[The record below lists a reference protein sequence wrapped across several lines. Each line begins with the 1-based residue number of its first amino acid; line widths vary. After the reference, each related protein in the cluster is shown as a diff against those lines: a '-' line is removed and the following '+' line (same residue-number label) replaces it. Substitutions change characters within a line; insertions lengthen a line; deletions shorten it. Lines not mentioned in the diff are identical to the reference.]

1 MLFSLYLCAVLKND
15 KLMATRNEV
24 EQFLSQFKVKLDIW
38 GIVFLDGREK
48 NMQALADLNISRFER
63 LNEIRTIEVEH
74 YSDGPIRDV
83 LNDYGEMWV
92 FGKDVNGIETYIKI
106 TLGKPNLKTICISF
120 HQAEHPMTYPL
131 KQNKEDK

>member
-1 MLFSLYLCAVLKND
+1 
-15 KLMATRNEV
+15 MATRNEV

-63 LNEIRTIEVEH
+63 LNEIKTIEVEH
-74 YSDGPIRDV
+74 YSEGPIRDV

>member
-1 MLFSLYLCAVLKND
+1 MSYLQNNGF
-15 KLMATRNEV
+15 MATRGEV
-24 EQFLSQFKVKLDIW
+24 EQFQSQFKVKLDIW

-63 LNEIRTIEVEH
+63 LNEIRTIKVEH
-74 YSDGPIRDV
+74 YSEGPIRDV
-83 LNDYGEMWV
+83 LNDYSEMWV

-106 TLGKPNLKTICISF
+106 TLGQPNLKTICISF

-131 KQNKEDK
+131 KHDKEDK